1 MAQEKKR
8 QMKKII
14 LVLLVILASSFV
26 LSIWS
31 QMMFDNVIESNLGVI
46 SHLNN
51 AMKYKDLLFY
61 CMIAGSL
68 TIPFIIYF
76 SLDDFRWARHI
87 AGSSILAIVLAFIQL
102 WNAFC
107 CYA

>member
-1 MAQEKKR
+1 MNKV
-8 QMKKII
+8 I

-26 LSIWS
+26 LSVWS
-31 QMMFDNVIESNLGVI
+31 QMMFDSVVESNLGVI
-46 SHLNN
+46 SHLGN

-76 SLDDFRWARHI
+76 SLDGFRWARHV
-87 AGSSILAIVLAFIQL
+87 AGSSTLAIVLAFIHL

>member
-14 LVLLVILASSFV
+14 LALLVILASSFV
-26 LSIWS
+26 LSVWS
-31 QMMFDNVIESNLGVI
+31 QIMFDNVIESNLGVI
-46 SHLNN
+46 LHLNN

-61 CMIAGSL
+61 CMITGSI

-87 AGSSILAIVLAFIQL
+87 AGSSILSIVLAFIHL
-102 WNAFC
+102 WDVFC

>member
-1 MAQEKKR
+1 
-8 QMKKII
+8 
-14 LVLLVILASSFV
+14 
-26 LSIWS
+26 
-31 QMMFDNVIESNLGVI
+31 MFDEVIESNLGVT

-51 AMKYKDLLFY
+51 AMKYKALLFY
-61 CMIAGSL
+61 CMIAGSI

-76 SLDDFRWARHI
+76 SLNDFRWACHI
-87 AGSSILAIVLAFIQL
+87 AGSSVFAIVLAFIHV